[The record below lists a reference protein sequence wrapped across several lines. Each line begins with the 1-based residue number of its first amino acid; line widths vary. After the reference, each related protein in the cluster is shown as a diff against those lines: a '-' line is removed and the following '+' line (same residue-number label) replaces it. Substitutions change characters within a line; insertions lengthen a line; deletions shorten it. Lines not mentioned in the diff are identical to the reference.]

1 MASKKVE
8 RERRFRVKELPQN
21 LDLYPKVEIVQGY
34 LMITPEREI
43 RLREEDGTVY
53 FFELKE
59 GSGEERPEPGAPVS
73 KEFFDEFWPY
83 RILKKE
89 ITKTRHF
96 IPYGELKLALNIFH
110 GEAEGYVNVEV
121 EFATKEQSKS
131 FVAPDWFGEE
141 VTNDP
146 SHNSKNILLYGAPA
160 ETNGGVVL
168 STKTRQ
174 GIKKAVSE
182 IKTLVRVQNRPVFV
196 LVGAGSSAGKGEIV
210 KALEVILGE
219 DFTYISGDDYYYGLP
234 FMEQEWKK
242 GNNITWDDP
251 EAVES
256 SLLARHVDD
265 LIKGRPIR
273 KQTYSF
279 KTGLRSKKLE
289 TIWPKKIIAVEWNFS
304 LFDPTLFAMA
314 DYCIFV
320 DVGLHGRMIRRIIR
334 DVRLNRTNWK
344 PIDVLG
350 YFQEVVQSKHEE
362 YIEPS
367 KKRAN
372 IIIPN
377 EYDPDIEASKTGVS
391 GVQVKFEGLV
401 SAEKLY
407 KIGARP
413 IASVE
418 QDDHYYNP
426 HDRDLRKTKE
436 VLRVREEGKDLMLTY
451 KGPKHKS
458 EDFLVRDEIPPIKID
473 RKIADWFFTKYGR
486 EITEIT
492 KRREIFLLDGIIIA
506 RDHEVT
512 RYGKERGTILELGD
526 FTEISCN
533 EIVGKRDR
541 EKIAQVIE
549 KLGLNP
555 KKAITESYIEM

>member
-8 RERRFRVKELPQN
+8 RERRFLVKEIPQN
-21 LDLYPKVEIVQGY
+21 IDQYPKAEIIQGY

-43 RLREEDGTVY
+43 RLREEDGSVY
-53 FFELKE
+53 FFELKD
-59 GSGEERPEPGAPVS
+59 GSGEERLEPGTLVS
-73 KEFFDEFWPY
+73 KKFFDEFWSH

-89 ITKTRHF
+89 VIKTRYY
-96 IPYGELKLALNIFH
+96 IPSGRSIIALNVFH
-110 GEAEGYVNVEV
+110 GEAEGYKNAEV
-121 EFATKEQSKS
+121 EFKTKKESRA

-146 SHNSKNILLYGAPA
+146 RHNSKNILLYGAPA

-168 STKTRQ
+168 ALKTRQ

-182 IKTLVRVQNRPVFV
+182 IKTLVRAQNRSVFV
-196 LVGAGSSAGKGEIV
+196 LIGAGSSAGKGEIV
-210 KALEVILGE
+210 KALEAILGE

-234 FMEQEWKK
+234 FMEQEWKR

-256 SLLARHVDD
+256 SLLVRHTED

-289 TIWPKKIIAVEWNFS
+289 TVWPKKIIAVEWNFS
-304 LFDPTLFAMA
+304 LFDPALFAMA

-350 YFQEVVQSKHEE
+350 YFQEVVQSKHEK

-377 EYDPDIEASKTGVS
+377 EYDPNVEASKTGVS

-401 SAEKLY
+401 SRETLDRV
-407 KIGARP
+407 GARP
-413 IASVE
+413 IASIE

-426 HDRDLRKTKE
+426 HDRDLRKTRE
-436 VLRVREEGKDLMLTY
+436 VLRVREEGENLMLTY

-458 EDFLVRDEIPPIKID
+458 EDFLVRDEIPPIKIN

-512 RYGKERGTILELGD
+512 RYEKERGRILELGD
-526 FTEISCN
+526 FTEISGN
-533 EIVGKRDR
+533 EIAGKRER
-541 EKIAQVIE
+541 EKMAQVIE

-555 KKAITESYIEM
+555 KKAIVESYIEM